1 MGVSMRER
9 LSVLLLLG
17 LAVVTPLAA
26 QVTTTVIYGTVTD
39 SSGAVVPSAKVT
51 AINTD
56 TNLSR
61 SAVTNTQGEYR
72 IELLPIG
79 HYEVQVDAPGF
90 QKFVQRG
97 IVLTLDQTAL
107 VNATLQLGNVNET
120 VSVTAAPPMVN
131 TSNSTIGRTVGNTEI
146 TTLPIVNRNVYTLLS
161 LTPGVRSS
169 TNGIVLGYPQQIT
182 IINGG
187 AEGGVG
193 SVSYYLD
200 GGINMTGL
208 RNTGNILPN
217 PDAIQEFRVDTNNY
231 SAAYGRSSSGVV
243 NAVTN
248 SGTNQFHGSLFEFV
262 RNTILDANIWNNQS
276 GKPPL
281 HRNQFG
287 GSLGGPIRKNKTFF
301 FFSYQ
306 GLRQSTPNFV
316 SGVTVPTAAE
326 RTGDFSA
333 DKAIK
338 NPYAANTPQFK
349 GNVIPVSM
357 EDPTAMNII
366 NHYVPLPNQ
375 INPRTGLLTQW
386 QGLAPPS
393 PYNTDEF
400 LGKVDQ
406 DLTPSQRLTVSYFE
420 TSGLNILKLGS
431 GLPWSRA
438 QYQWRQHNAN
448 VSHTWS
454 ISPSIVNQ
462 AWINFTRN
470 FGGRL
475 DLPSTSL
482 TDLGSNF
489 LLQGTPALPQISVS
503 GYFTLS
509 QSIAGPTAGT
519 NYLGARDMLAINH
532 GRHALSLG
540 GEISHERDVQATL
553 LNNYGVFSFTAA
565 NTGNGL
571 ADFELGLPS
580 SVSQDVPVTP
590 DTTNWYYALFA
601 QDDFRIVPRLTLN
614 LGLRWD
620 VQTPPVDRH
629 NLQSTFIPGVQSTI
643 RPDAPTGVLF
653 PGDKGIPRGIVPT
666 RYGHV
671 SPRIGLAWDPF
682 GDGKTSI
689 RAGAG
694 VFYGSVSAN
703 EMNSTS
709 NYEPFAIR
717 LSFINIVS
725 GTAKKPL
732 GPTNIGATLTNPY
745 TNYPGG
751 RPFPYTGYFIPG
763 GGVSGTSPNF
773 QWPYTYQYN
782 FSIERQIG
790 KALAV
795 QAAYVGSVG
804 RNLPFGIDLNYPIAS
819 VAGVTSTTGNVILRR
834 PIDNVSLGFTP
845 SAFGQV
851 ISVQSNQRTSYNALQ
866 IGVVRTLAS
875 NVSFHAYYTYSKT
888 LDSVELENSTVS
900 GGVQDYHALQLEKG
914 RADNDMRHMFVA
926 SLVWRFDYYHGS
938 SGLLRQLANGWSVSP
953 IVTLNSGLPMGFSTG
968 TDNNLDG
975 NTGNDRPDLVPG
987 VTAALS
993 PNRPR
998 SAAVAEWFNTEA
1010 FVANPVGRDGTVGR
1024 NILDAPGFRD
1034 VDLGIFRD
1042 FTIAERFKFQF
1053 RAEST
1058 NAFNMVSLNAPS
1070 LTLSSSSF
1078 GSISSANT
1086 MRQIQLGL
1094 RLHF

>member
-1 MGVSMRER
+1 MRAR
-9 LSVLLLLG
+9 FSTLFFFC
-17 LAVVTPLAA
+17 LAAIPAVMPLAA

-39 SSGAVVPSAKVT
+39 STGAVVPSGKVT
-51 AINTD
+51 AVNTD
-56 TNLSR
+56 TGLSR
-61 SAVTNTQGEYR
+61 SAAINSQGEYR

-79 HYEVQVDAPGF
+79 HYEVQVDAAGF
-90 QKFVQRG
+90 QKSIQRG
-97 IVLTLDQTAL
+97 IVLTIDQPAM
-107 VNATLQLGNVNET
+107 VNATLQPGNVNET

-131 TSNSTIGRTVGNTEI
+131 TSNSTIGRIVGNTEI

-193 SVSYYLD
+193 GVSYYLD
-200 GGINMTGL
+200 GGVNMTGL

-276 GKPPL
+276 GKAPL

-287 GSLGGPIRKNKTFF
+287 GSFGGPIRKNKTFF

-326 RTGDFSA
+326 RVGDFSA

-338 NPYAANTPQFK
+338 NPFAAGTPQFP

-357 EDPTAMNII
+357 QDPTAMNIM

-375 INPRTGLLTQW
+375 INPRTGLLTEW

-400 LGKVDQ
+400 LSKVDQ
-406 DLTPSQRLTVSYFE
+406 DLTNNQRLTVSYFE

-448 VSHTWS
+448 ISHTWS
-454 ISPSIVNQ
+454 INPSMVNQ
-462 AWINFTRN
+462 AWINYTRN
-470 FGGRL
+470 YGGRL
-475 DLPSTSL
+475 DTPSTSL
-482 TDLGSNF
+482 ADLGSNF
-489 LLQGTPALPQISVS
+489 AIQGTPALPQIAVS

-509 QSIAGPTAGT
+509 QSIAGPIAGT
-519 NYLGARDMLAINH
+519 DYLGARDLLAINR
-532 GRHALSLG
+532 GRHAISFG
-540 GEISHERDVQATL
+540 AEISHERDVQATL
-553 LNNYGVFSFTAA
+553 LNNYGVFGFTAA

-571 ADFELGLPS
+571 ADFELGLPN
-580 SVSQDVPVTP
+580 SVSQDAPVTP
-590 DTTNWYYALFA
+590 DTENWYYALFV
-601 QDDFRIVPRLTLN
+601 QDDYRVAPRLTLN

-629 NLQSTFIPGVQSTI
+629 DFQSTFIPGVQSTVK
-643 RPDAPTGVLF
+643 PDAPVGVLF

-689 RAGAG
+689 RAGGG
-694 VFYGSVSAN
+694 VFYGNVSGN

-709 NYEPFAIR
+709 NYEPFSIR
-717 LSFINIVS
+717 LTFINILA
-725 GTAKKPL
+725 GTAAKPL

-751 RPFPYTGYFIPG
+751 PPFPYTGYFIPG

-773 QWPYTYQYN
+773 QWPYSYQYN
-782 FSIERQIG
+782 FSIERQLG

-795 QAAYVGSVG
+795 SAAYVGSVG
-804 RNLPFGIDLNYPIAS
+804 RNLPFGVDLNYPVAN

-834 PIDNVSLGFTP
+834 PIDNANLGFTASP
-845 SAFGQV
+845 FGQV
-851 ISVQSNQRTSYNALQ
+851 IAVQSNQRTSYNALQ
-866 IGVVRTLAS
+866 VGVVRTLSS
-875 NVSFHAYYTYSKT
+875 NLSFHAYYTYSKT

-900 GGVQDYHALQLEKG
+900 GSAQDYNNLQLEKG
-914 RADNDMRHMFVA
+914 RADNDMRHMFVS
-926 SLVWRFDYYHGS
+926 SLVWNLNYYRGGH
-938 SGLLRQLANGWSVSP
+938 GLLRQVVNGWTISP
-953 IVTLNSGLPMGFSTG
+953 IVTLNSGSPLSLSTG
-968 TDNNLDG
+968 SDNNFDG
-975 NTGNDRPDLVPG
+975 NSGNDRPDVVPG
-987 VTAALS
+987 VNAVLD
-993 PNRPR
+993 PNRSR
-998 SAAVAEWFNTEA
+998 SAVLAEWFNTDA
-1010 FVANPVGRDGTVGR
+1010 FVANAIGKDGTSGR
-1024 NILDAPGFRD
+1024 NILDGPGFRD
-1034 VDLGIFRD
+1034 IDLGIFRN
-1042 FTIAERFKFQF
+1042 FKIRERFNLQF

-1058 NAFNMVSLNAPS
+1058 NAFNMVSLNSPS
-1070 LTLSSSSF
+1070 ATLSSSSF
-1078 GSISSANT
+1078 GSISGAHS

>member
-1 MGVSMRER
+1 MP
-9 LSVLLLLG
+9 
-17 LAVVTPLAA
+17 VTA
-26 QVTTTVIYGTVTD
+26 QITTTVIYGTLTD
-39 SSGAVVPSAKVT
+39 TSGAVVPSAKVT

-61 SAVTNTQGEYR
+61 SAEANSQGEYR

-97 IVLTLDQTAL
+97 IILTLDQIAL
-107 VNATLQLGNVNET
+107 VNVTLQLGNVNET
-120 VSVTAAPPMVN
+120 VTVTAAPPMVN
-131 TSNSTIGRTVGNTEI
+131 TSNATIGRTVGNAEI

-187 AEGGVG
+187 TEGGVG
-193 SVSYYLD
+193 AVSYYLD
-200 GGINMTGL
+200 GGVNMTGL

-248 SGTNQFHGSLFEFV
+248 SGTNQFHGSLFEFI
-262 RNTILDANIWNNQS
+262 RNTVFDANIWNNQG

-287 GSLGGPIRKNKTFF
+287 GSVGGPIRKNKTFF

-316 SGVTVPTAAE
+316 SGITVPTAAE
-326 RTGDFSA
+326 RVGNFSA
-333 DKAIK
+333 DRAIK
-338 NPYAANTPQFK
+338 NPYAAGTPQFTN
-349 GNVIPVSM
+349 NVIPTNLL
-357 EDPTAMNII
+357 DRTAMNII
-366 NHYVPLPNQ
+366 NRSVPLPNQ

-386 QGLAPPS
+386 QGFDDPS

-406 DLTPSQRLTVSYFE
+406 DLTPNQRLTASYFE
-420 TSGLNILKLGS
+420 TSGLNILKLGT

-438 QYQWRQHNAN
+438 QYEWRQHNAN

-454 ISPSIVNQ
+454 LSPSMVNQ
-462 AWINFTRN
+462 SWINFTRN

-482 TDLGSNF
+482 ADLGSNF
-489 LLQGTPALPQISVS
+489 AIQGTPALPQITVS

-509 QSIAGPTAGT
+509 QSIAGPTAGS
-519 NYLGARDMLAINH
+519 NYLGVRDVLAINR
-532 GRHALSLG
+532 GRHALSVG
-540 GEISHERDVQATL
+540 GEVSHQRDVQATL
-553 LNNYGVFSFTAA
+553 LNNYGVFGFTTA
-565 NTGNGL
+565 NTNNGL
-571 ADFELGLPS
+571 ADFELGLPN
-580 SVSQDVPVTP
+580 SVSQDAPVTP

-601 QDDFRIVPRLTLN
+601 QDDFRIRPNLTLN

-629 NLQSTFIPGVQSTI
+629 NLQSTFIPGVQSTV
-643 RPDAPTGVLF
+643 RTDAPLGALF

-666 RYGHV
+666 RYHHF
-671 SPRIGLAWDPF
+671 SPRIGFAWDPF
-682 GDGKTSI
+682 GNGKTSI
-689 RAGAG
+689 RAAAG
-694 VFYGSVSAN
+694 VFYGNVSAN

-709 NYEPFAIR
+709 NYEPFATR
-717 LSFINIVS
+717 LSFINIVA
-725 GTAKKPL
+725 GTARAPL
-732 GPTNIGATLTNPY
+732 SATNIGATLTNPY

-751 RPFPYTGYFIPG
+751 RPFPYTGYFLPG
-763 GGVSGTSPNF
+763 GGISGTSPNF
-773 QWPYTYQYN
+773 QWPYSYQYN
-782 FSIERQIG
+782 FSIERQLG
-790 KALAV
+790 KDFTV
-795 QAAYVGSVG
+795 STAYVGSQSHD
-804 RNLPFGIDLNYPIAS
+804 LPFGIDLNYPIRDI
-819 VAGVTSTTGNVILRR
+819 AGITSTTGNVILRR
-834 PIDNVSLGFTP
+834 PINNSRLGSTASP
-845 SAFGQV
+845 FGQV
-851 ISVQSNQRTSYNALQ
+851 IAVQSNQKNWYNALQ
-866 IGVVRTLAS
+866 VGVVRRMSS

-888 LDSVELENSTVS
+888 IDTVQLENSTVS
-900 GGVQDYHALQLEKG
+900 GSVQNYNALQLERA
-914 RADNDMRHMFVA
+914 RADNDLRHMFVA
-926 SLVWRFDYYHGS
+926 SLIWRLNYYHGS
-938 SGLLRQLANGWSVSP
+938 SGLLSQVVNGWSVSP
-953 IVTLNSGLPMGFSTG
+953 IITFNSGLPMSFSTG
-968 TDNNLDG
+968 SDNNVDG
-975 NTGNDRPDLVPG
+975 NSGNDRPDLVAG
-987 VTAALS
+987 TRAALDA
-993 PNRPR
+993 NRPR
-998 SAAVAEWFNTEA
+998 SAVVAQWFNTDA
-1010 FVANPVGRDGTVGR
+1010 FLPNAVGKDGTSGR
-1024 NILDAPGFRD
+1024 NILDAPGFRNI
-1034 VDLGIFRD
+1034 DLGIFRD
-1042 FTIAERFKFQF
+1042 FKIAERFNFQF

-1070 LTLSSSSF
+1070 QTLSSSSF
-1078 GSISSANT
+1078 GSISSARS

>member
-1 MGVSMRER
+1 MQAR
-9 LSVLLLLG
+9 LSVPFVLC
-17 LAVVTPLAA
+17 LAAISAAMPMGA

-51 AINTD
+51 AVNTD

-61 SAVTNTQGEYR
+61 SAESGRQGEYR

-79 HYEVQVDAPGF
+79 HYEVQVDASGF

-107 VNATLQLGNVNET
+107 VNATLQLGNVNEV
-120 VSVTAAPPMVN
+120 VSVTAAPPMIN
-131 TSNSTIGRTVGNTEI
+131 TSNSTIGRTVGNAEI
-146 TTLPIVNRNVYTLLS
+146 TTLPIVNRNVYSLLS

-187 AEGGVG
+187 SEGGVG
-193 SVSYYLD
+193 AVSYYLD

-248 SGTNQFHGSLFEFV
+248 SGTNQFHGSLFEFL
-262 RNTILDANIWNNQS
+262 RNTVLDANIWNNNG

-287 GSLGGPIRKNKTFF
+287 GSFGGPIRKNKTFF

-306 GLRQSTPNFV
+306 GLRQSTPNFI

-333 DKAIK
+333 DKTIK
-338 NPYAANTPQFK
+338 NPFAANTPPFS
-349 GNVIPVSM
+349 GNVIPANLQ
-357 EDPTAMNII
+357 DPTAVNII
-366 NHYVPLPNQ
+366 KNYIPLPNQ

-386 QGLAPPS
+386 QGFAPSS

-406 DLTPSQRLTVSYFE
+406 DLTTNQRLTASYFE

-438 QYQWRQHNAN
+438 QYSWRQHNAN
-448 VSHTWS
+448 LSHTWS
-454 ISPSIVNQ
+454 INPTMVNQ

-482 TDLGSNF
+482 ADLGSNF
-489 LLQGTPALPQISVS
+489 AIEGTPALPQIGVS

-509 QSIAGPTAGT
+509 QSIAGPIAGT
-519 NYLGARDMLAINH
+519 NYLGVRDVLAVNR
-532 GRHALSLG
+532 GRHAFSFG
-540 GEISHERDVQATL
+540 AEASNERDVQATL
-553 LNNYGVFSFTAA
+553 LNNYGVFGFTAA

-571 ADFELGLPS
+571 ADFELGLPN
-580 SVSQDVPVTP
+580 SVSQDAPVTP

-601 QDDFRIVPRLTLN
+601 QDDFRIRPNLTLN

-629 NLQSTFIPGVQSTI
+629 NFQSTFIPGTQSTV
-643 RPDAPTGVLF
+643 RPDAPIGVLF

-671 SPRIGLAWDPF
+671 SPRIGFAWDPY

-694 VFYGSVSAN
+694 VFYGNVSGN

-717 LSFINIVS
+717 LTFINIVT
-725 GTAKKPL
+725 GTAKSPL
-732 GPTNIGATLTNPY
+732 NPKNIGATLSNPY

-751 RPFPYTGYFIPG
+751 SPFPYSGYFIPG

-773 QWPYTYQYN
+773 QWPYSYQYN
-782 FSIERQIG
+782 FSIERQLG
-790 KALAV
+790 KDLTFS
-795 QAAYVGSVG
+795 AAYVGSESH
-804 RNLPFGIDLNYPIAS
+804 NLPFGVDLNYPIRN

-834 PIDNVSLGFTP
+834 PINNPSPGFTASP
-845 SAFGQV
+845 LGQV
-851 ISVQSNQRTSYNALQ
+851 IAVQSNQKNWYNALQ
-866 IGVVRTLAS
+866 VGVIRRMSGNL
-875 NVSFHAYYTYSKT
+875 SFHAYYTYSKA
-888 LDSVELENSTVS
+888 LDSVELENTTVT
-900 GGVQDYHALQLEKG
+900 GTVQDYNALQLEKA
-914 RADNDMRHMFVA
+914 RASNDMRHMVVA
-926 SLVWRFDYYHGS
+926 SLIWRLDYYHGQ
-938 SGLLRQLANGWSVSP
+938 SGLLRQMVNGWSISP
-953 IVTLNSGLPMGFSTG
+953 IITLNSGLPMSLSTG
-968 TDNNLDG
+968 SDNNVDG
-975 NTGNDRPDLVPG
+975 NSGNDRPDLVPG
-987 VTAALS
+987 MNAILD

-998 SAAVAEWFNTEA
+998 SSAIAEWFNTDA
-1010 FVANPVGRDGTVGR
+1010 FVANPVGKDGSAGR

-1034 VDLGIFRD
+1034 IDLGIFRD
-1042 FTIAERFKFQF
+1042 FKIAERFNFQF

-1058 NAFNMVSLNAPS
+1058 NAFNLVSLNAPS
-1070 LTLSSSSF
+1070 QTLSSSSF
-1078 GSISSANT
+1078 GSISGARS